1 LSGFGQR
8 VLASSLMKERGRGKL
23 RFWNPIEID
32 GGKGRRKRQRR
43 RLLTWRWAHG
53 TTSRPRTQ
61 RGGQGSRGPPHGAV
75 SSSSSTAAHHNGGGG
90 MGQCGCDGGGDLCA
104 AKRRRRSHA
113 WDKDKEAPDG
123 GDETGPL
130 RVRGRASC
138 GGGIPSAPR
147 RCGPLLKNASPDGRM
162 ESVTN
167 MDRMLVSVNG
177 AFFRWYFTWPG
188 SFNGVFRN
196 GVFRNPCSF
205 NAIQPICP
213 FCKCLFIPKREE
225 DIQVNLIS
233 CLMHVHISD
242 FLPQTA
248 EWTKVLKK
256 HV

>member
-1 LSGFGQR
+1 
-8 VLASSLMKERGRGKL
+8 MEERGGGRGS
-23 RFWNPIEID
+23 
-32 GGKGRRKRQRR
+32 GGDCSPGAGHTARHLVLELNGEAKEAGDRRMAP
-43 RLLTWRWAHG
+43 WAAAPAPRP
-53 TTSRPRTQ
+53 TTMAVAAW
-61 RGGQGSRGPPHGAV
+61 GSAAA
-75 SSSSSTAAHHNGGGG
+75 TAAGTSARRSGGGG
-90 MGQCGCDGGGDLCA
+90 AMLGTRTRKRPTVETRRARCECEGESEPVAAGGGPLSTPAMWA
-104 AKRRRRSHA
+104 AAQERLSWRA
-113 WDKDKEAPDG
+113 DG
-123 GDETGPL
+123 VSYEY
-130 RVRGRASC
+130 
-138 GGGIPSAPR
+138 
-147 RCGPLLKNASPDGRM
+147 
-162 ESVTN
+162 VTN

-177 AFFRWYFTWPG
+177 AFFRWYFTWPR

-205 NAIQPICP
+205 NAIQPIFP